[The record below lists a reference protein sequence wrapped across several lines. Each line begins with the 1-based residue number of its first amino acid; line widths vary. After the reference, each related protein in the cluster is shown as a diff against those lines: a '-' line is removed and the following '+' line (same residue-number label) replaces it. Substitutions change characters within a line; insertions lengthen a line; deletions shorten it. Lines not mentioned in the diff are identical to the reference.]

1 MTTLYTAHVS
11 SIGGRDGHVRSSDG
25 ALDLATRKPVESGGP
40 GGGVNPEQLFA
51 AAYSAC
57 YGGSIEYVADKQG
70 IALPE
75 GWAVNAAVSMNLEGN
90 GVFLS
95 AELHVSLP
103 GMDPERAERLA
114 RTAYNACMYSKA
126 VKGNVE
132 VALVVKA

>member
-1 MTTLYTAHVS
+1 MTTLYTAHVH
-11 SIGGRDGHVRSSDG
+11 SIGGREGHIRSSDG
-25 ALDLATRKPVESGGP
+25 ALDLAVRKPVESGGP

-57 YGGSIEYVADKQG
+57 YGGSIQFVADKQD
-70 IALPE
+70 ITLPE
-75 GWAVNAAVSMNLEGN
+75 SWAVDAAVSMNLEGN

-95 AELHVSLP
+95 IELAVSLP
-103 GMDPERAERLA
+103 GMEQEKAERLA

-132 VALVVKA
+132 VGLNVTV